1 MDIEALNRSA
11 QVAWNQNAEFWD
23 ERMGEGNQF
32 QRILIGPA
40 TERLLTLQPGEL
52 VLEIACGNGVFARR
66 LAQLGAQVIATDFSE
81 NLLKQ
86 ARKRTIEFEN
96 SIEYRCID
104 ATSEE
109 QLLALG
115 ERRFDAAVCNMA
127 IMDIAAIEPMMSALS
142 LLLKIDGRFV
152 FSVMHPCFN
161 NPKIKLG
168 LEEED
173 RDGEIITEYFV
184 KSAHYRD
191 IPPQK
196 GLAMIGQPVP
206 HYYFHRPLN
215 VLFNICFQAG
225 FVLDGLEEP
234 TFGSEDTGIRAF
246 SWTNFKEI
254 PPAFGKER
262 ALTHMRVNM

>member
-1 MDIEALNRSA
+1 MDVDALNKQA
-11 QVAWNQNAEFWD
+11 QDAWNQNAKFWD

-40 TERLLTLQPGEL
+40 TERLLKLQPGEL

-81 NLLKQ
+81 NLLEQ
-86 ARKRTIEFEN
+86 ARKRTIGYGN
-96 SIEYRCID
+96 RIEYRYLD
-104 ATSEE
+104 ATNEE
-109 QLLALG
+109 QMIALG
-115 ERRFDAAVCNMA
+115 ERSFDAAVCNMA
-127 IMDIAAIEPMMSALS
+127 IMDIASIESMMSALS
-142 LLLKIDGRFV
+142 QLLKIDGRFV

-161 NPKIKLG
+161 NPTVKLG

-173 RDGEIITEYFV
+173 RNGEIVTEYFV
-184 KSAHYRD
+184 KSAKYKD

-196 GLAMIGQPVP
+196 GLAIIGQPIP

-215 VLFNICFQAG
+215 VLFNTCFQAG

-234 TFGSEDTGIRAF
+234 TFGPEDSGARAF

-254 PPAFGKER
+254 PPVIVAR
-262 ALTHMRVNM
+262 MRLL